1 MNNLGDLIGKEIKE
15 AAVAGF
21 CHQAVDSLAEP
32 GLQISGCCGRATAQC
47 DEGEAVGEKRASLPF
62 IAELGDI
69 LSRKTNAYGS
79 GSTDRQ

>member
-32 GLQISGCCGRATAQC
+32 GLQISGLLRPSNRA
-47 DEGEAVGEKRASLPF
+47 VR
-62 IAELGDI
+62 
-69 LSRKTNAYGS
+69 
-79 GSTDRQ
+79 